1 MRKRASVELPGIAH
15 TNPIPGACRIGPF
28 FITSGVSG
36 KNPETNNFPEDIEGQ
51 CAQMFANIRALL
63 EAGGATPED
72 VIKVT
77 VWLKDKGLRPHLNK
91 QWLAMFPDAH
101 SRPARHTFAGPDLDP
116 PMLVQCE
123 VMAVIAEDR

>member
-1 MRKRASVELPGIAH
+1 MSKRVSIELPGVEH
-15 TNPIPGACRIGPF
+15 TNPIPGACRVGPF

-36 KNPETNNFPEDIEGQ
+36 KDPKTNSFPADIDGQ
-51 CAQMFANIRALL
+51 CAQMFANLRTLL
-63 EAGGATPED
+63 EAGGATPEH

-77 VWLKDKGLRPHLNK
+77 VWIKDKALRPHLNK
-91 QWLAMFPDAH
+91 QWLAMFPDPH

-123 VMAVIAEDR
+123 AMAVVE